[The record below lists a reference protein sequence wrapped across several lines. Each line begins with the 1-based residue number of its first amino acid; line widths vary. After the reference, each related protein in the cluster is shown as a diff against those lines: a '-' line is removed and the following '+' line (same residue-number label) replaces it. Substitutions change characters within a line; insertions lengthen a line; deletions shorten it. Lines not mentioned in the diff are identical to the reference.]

1 MGFARGE
8 LPESYWPLVGG
19 GKVRVEGVFFSNDIR
34 LLCDAALRGL
44 GIAFLPLMLTRPHL
58 ESGALVQVLRGVVE
72 AESRVALV
80 YPERE
85 LVPPQVRAFIDELTR
100 AVPRVFKAEQRTS
113 RSRKRAAPPP
123 SKKAAVG
130 RRGRSR

>member
-19 GKVRVEGVFFSNDIR
+19 GKVRVEGVLFSNEIR
-34 LLCDAALRGL
+34 LLCDAAIRGL
-44 GIAFLPLMLTRPHL
+44 GIAFLPLMLARVHV
-58 ESGALVQVLRGVVE
+58 ENGALVQVLPGVVE

-100 AVPRVFKAEQRTS
+100 AVPRVFEAEQGTMSSNRQS
-113 RSRKRAAPPP
+113 AQPSSKKKAVRRRKRSR
-123 SKKAAVG
+123 
-130 RRGRSR
+130 